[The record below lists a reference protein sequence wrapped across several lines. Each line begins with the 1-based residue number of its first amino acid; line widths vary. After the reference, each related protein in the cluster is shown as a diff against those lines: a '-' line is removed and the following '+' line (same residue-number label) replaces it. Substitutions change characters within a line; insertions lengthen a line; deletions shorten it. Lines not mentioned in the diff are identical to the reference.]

1 MSKVKA
7 ANKVPD
13 SPGTITGRVIGRL
26 DDIEAWFRDGF
37 KTRQVLE
44 RLNAEGVMVQDSH
57 LRRILRSFGKGERA
71 VRRGV
76 AGLKP
81 NGLDTLPVS
90 AVVASAPKTEGTKS
104 PKTAGKKATTGQPP
118 VQNEVARDLEQKLAA
133 RKKTYVERVRDE
145 EDIV

>member
-57 LRRILRSFGKGERA
+57 LRRILRSFGKGERP

-76 AGLKP
+76 SGLKP
-81 NGLDTLPVS
+81 NGPDTLPVS
-90 AVVASAPKTEGTKS
+90 AVASAPKTEGTKS
-104 PKTAGKKATTGQPP
+104 PKTAGKKVTGPP
-118 VQNEVARDLEQKLAA
+118 LVQNEVARDLEQKLAA
-133 RKKTYVERVRDE
+133 RKKTYVERVRNE

>member
-81 NGLDTLPVS
+81 NGLDTPPVS

-104 PKTAGKKATTGQPP
+104 PKTAGKKVTGPP
-118 VQNEVARDLEQKLAA
+118 LVQNEVARDLEQKLAA

-145 EDIV
+145 KDIV

>member
-71 VRRGV
+71 VRREV
-76 AGLKP
+76 AGLKS
-81 NGLDTLPVS
+81 NGPDTLS
-90 AVVASAPKTEGTKS
+90 AAVVASTPKTEGTKS
-104 PKTAGKKATTGQPP
+104 PKTAGKKVAGPP
-118 VQNEVARDLEQKLAA
+118 LVQNEVARDLEQKLAA

-145 EDIV
+145 KDIV

>member
-13 SPGTITGRVIGRL
+13 SPETITGRVIGRL

-81 NGLDTLPVS
+81 NGPDTLPVS
-90 AVVASAPKTEGTKS
+90 AVASAPKTEATNS
-104 PKTAGKKATTGQPP
+104 PKTAGKKVTGPP
-118 VQNEVARDLEQKLAA
+118 LVQNEVARDLEQKLAA

>member
-76 AGLKP
+76 AGLRP
-81 NGLDTLPVS
+81 
-90 AVVASAPKTEGTKS
+90 
-104 PKTAGKKATTGQPP
+104 
-118 VQNEVARDLEQKLAA
+118 
-133 RKKTYVERVRDE
+133 
-145 EDIV
+145 I

>member
-90 AVVASAPKTEGTKS
+90 AVVASAPKTEGTKL
-104 PKTAGKKATTGQPP
+104 PKTAGKKAAGPAP

-145 EDIV
+145 KDIV